1 MDENRA
7 PPPIAQL
14 QSIHERLSVIL
25 SPMLIELCLCVCVC
39 WPILFTVFSY
49 FIDPNKQQHEFIYK
63 FVLLFALVD
72 SIPTR
77 IHPSPKGPK
86 ETVRDGLQL
95 VSRRSCSQMTA
106 EHCFLSLSL
115 SHTQVV
121 SKGNVMRLY
130 KIVLLLLLLLLLLID
145 ARESGEYKKLRKNNV
160 SATPAWIQTS
170 RSDLRLF
177 GLRRSFSSSSI
188 GPPLLLLPK
197 QQTNLTNEMRENK
210 MK

>member
-1 MDENRA
+1 
-7 PPPIAQL
+7 
-14 QSIHERLSVIL
+14 
-25 SPMLIELCLCVCVC
+25 
-39 WPILFTVFSY
+39 
-49 FIDPNKQQHEFIYK
+49 
-63 FVLLFALVD
+63 
-72 SIPTR
+72 
-77 IHPSPKGPK
+77 
-86 ETVRDGLQL
+86 
-95 VSRRSCSQMTA
+95 
-106 EHCFLSLSL
+106 
-115 SHTQVV
+115 
-121 SKGNVMRLY
+121 MRLY
-130 KIVLLLLLLLLLLID
+130 KIVLLLLLLQLLID